1 MGKEKIIA
9 ELKATIAETG
19 VTLSDIFT
27 PEEIKS
33 SDVFKKE
40 SVNAHEH
47 ARRIERVLGEE
58 REKIIN
64 LTKSLEE
71 KDTKI
76 KGLNEVV
83 SKTQVKTLFDNAK
96 TARKFNEKE
105 KVFIE
110 KRINDF
116 KSDKDGEAL
125 KLDFDKFLDAQVN
138 DYIETAKLLGVPIE
152 DKNKENSTG
161 VENADGKN
169 SNIDLTDPKQNDFI
183 PA

>member
-1 MGKEKIIA
+1 MNKEKIIA
-9 ELKATIAETG
+9 ELKTTMAETG
-19 VTLSDIFT
+19 IGILDIFT
-27 PEEIKS
+27 GDEIKATE
-33 SDVFKKE
+33 VFKKE

-125 KLDFDKFLDAQVN
+125 KLDFDKFLDTQVN
-138 DYIETAKLLGVPIE
+138 DYIETAKLLGVPVDE
-152 DKNKENSTG
+152 KKDNSSG